1 MCQSGRDIID
11 APAPRC
17 GTLVSIADAGTI
29 AILAPMIRRPL
40 ALLAAAIALPAAA
53 QTTAPAPSAP
63 APVRVT
69 ITTTA
74 GPIVAELDRAR
85 APISTANFLRYVDAR
100 RFDGIAFFRSM
111 KLPWNAGVIQ
121 TGVRDPKKLYPPI
134 AHEPTTTTGL
144 SHVEGV
150 LSLAR
155 REPGTGQGD
164 WSITIG
170 DMTGLDAK
178 PGGTGDAAGYAVF
191 GRVVEGMDVVKRI
204 WSGPTDPNAGEGV
217 MRGQMLAPPVRILTV
232 RRVVAAR

>member
-1 MCQSGRDIID
+1 
-11 APAPRC
+11 
-17 GTLVSIADAGTI
+17 
-29 AILAPMIRRPL
+29 MIRMLL
-40 ALLAAAIALPAAA
+40 ALLAAVQTAPPAPAP
-53 QTTAPAPSAP
+53 APAPSAP

-85 APISTANFLRYVDAR
+85 APISTANFLRYVDAK

-121 TGVRDPKKLYPPI
+121 TGVRDPKKLYPPV
-134 AHEPTTTTGL
+134 AHEPTNVTGL

-155 REPGTGQGD
+155 REPGTAQGD

-178 PGGTGDAAGYAVF
+178 PGGTGDTAGYAVF

-204 WSGPTDPNAGEGV
+204 WSGPTDPDAGEGV
-217 MRGQMLAPPVRILTV
+217 MKGQMLAPPVRILTV
-232 RRVVAAR
+232 RRVTAAAPVSRVP